1 MSKAILEIYIATEIP
16 YKLKN
21 ASLTTVTTR
30 EHKQTD
36 RQKGRQAEGKNR
48 EAKGNKKWSVRE

>member
-48 EAKGNKKWSVRE
+48 EAKGNKK